1 MFLQSRILCIYAES
15 ALHAGSGT
23 SAGAVELP
31 IQREVTTQY
40 PIIQASSIKGAL
52 RQAALDP
59 HEVEAVFGPAETPDY
74 AGAISP
80 GDARILL
87 FPVRALNG
95 VFVWTTSA
103 DVLGRFQREAQL
115 AEYNGL
121 PAVVPSP
128 QENEAL
134 VSDAAL
140 LLDGNSIVLE
150 EFSYGAKDD
159 KDVRQWA
166 EYLAKYA
173 LPSNGA
179 FGYWRDR
186 LVSSLVVL
194 PNNDFRDFVLYST
207 EIVTRI
213 RVSPET
219 KTVAQG
225 ALFSQELLPADSVLY
240 APVHATAVH
249 TSKSSLY
256 NEDAYT
262 SAQGVI
268 QWMQQNVPLRLQI
281 GGDETVGRGLVHLR
295 WLAEG

>member
-23 SAGAVELP
+23 SVGAVDLP

-40 PIIQASSIKGAL
+40 PMIQASSVKGAL

-59 HEVEAVFGPAETPDY
+59 SEVDAVFGPADNPDY
-74 AGAISP
+74 AGAVSP

-95 VFVWTTSA
+95 VFVWTTSP
-103 DVLGRFQREAQL
+103 DVLGRFQREAVL
-115 AEYNGL
+115 AGYTGVPE
-121 PAVVPSP
+121 VVPSLVDG
-128 QENEAL
+128 EAR
-134 VSDAAL
+134 VSASAL

-150 EFSYGAKDD
+150 EFSYDAYYDET
-159 KDVRQWA
+159 VRQWA
-166 EYLAKYA
+166 EYLAAYA

-179 FGYWRDR
+179 FEFWRGR
-186 LVSSLVVL
+186 LTGNLVVL
-194 PNNDFRDFVLYST
+194 PRNDFRDFVLYST

-213 RVSPET
+213 KVSPET

-240 APVHATAVH
+240 APIHATAVH
-249 TSKSSLY
+249 TTKSSLY
-256 NEDAYT
+256 AEDAMA
-262 SAQGVI
+262 SAASVI
-268 QWMQQNVPLRLQI
+268 GWVQRYVPPRLQI